1 MARLTTDNREPRPHA
16 RLTSLLGGHD
26 PDPKYVDV
34 AAELWKALLE
44 SEAASSLAGFG
55 WMSRITA
62 LHTNQ
67 WIELTLATLRRTG
80 GSIRSVHDVA
90 DRAMSQPATTPKLA
104 VLKHLI
110 QGQPDHWSM
119 RHIADNIGDYL
130 AAATHLESTVE
141 YQQLRTVLLE
151 RGMLDS

>member
-1 MARLTTDNREPRPHA
+1 ME
-16 RLTSLLGGHD
+16 
-26 PDPKYVDV
+26 
-34 AAELWKALLE
+34 
-44 SEAASSLAGFG
+44 GFG
-55 WMSRITA
+55 WMSRVTA
-62 LHTNQ
+62 LDTHQ

-80 GSIRSVHDVA
+80 GRIRSVHDVA

-104 VLKHLI
+104 LLKHLI
-110 QGQPDHWSM
+110 QGQPDHWSI

-130 AAATHLESTVE
+130 AAATHLEATVE